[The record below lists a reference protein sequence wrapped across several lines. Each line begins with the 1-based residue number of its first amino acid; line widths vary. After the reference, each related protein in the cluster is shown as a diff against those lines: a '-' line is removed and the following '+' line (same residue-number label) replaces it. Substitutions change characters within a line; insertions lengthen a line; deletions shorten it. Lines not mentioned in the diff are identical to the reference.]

1 MASKDPL
8 PSNTPKDAVSLLVA
22 DHKRVHGIFEE
33 FKKFAESDADD
44 YVEFKQE
51 LIKMA
56 CDELKVHTT
65 IEEELFYPAVRKALP
80 NEADLL
86 NEAEVEHAGAKNLI
100 AQLEKADASDP
111 MTCAKFTVLTE
122 YIEHHVREEE
132 NDMFPK
138 VRKSSLDLDALG
150 SKMAARKAE
159 LQKEKP
165 VFDHPTGDP
174 MNPSIWERMRSVTS
188 SLNPRNRA

>member
-8 PSNTPKDAVSLLVA
+8 PANTPKDAVALLIA

-56 CDELKVHTT
+56 CDELKIHAT
-65 IEEELFYPAVRKALP
+65 IEEEIFYPAVRRALP
-80 NEADLL
+80 DEEDLL

-100 AQLEKADASDP
+100 AQLDDADASDA

-132 NDMFPK
+132 DEMFPK
-138 VRKSSLDLDALG
+138 VRKSGLDLESLG
-150 SKMAARKAE
+150 KKMAARKAE
-159 LQKEKP
+159 LQKERP
-165 VFDHPTGDP
+165 AFDHPSSDP
-174 MNPSIWERMRSVTS
+174 MNPSLWDRMRSVTG
-188 SLNPRNRA
+188 SLGQRN

>member
-8 PSNTPKDAVSLLVA
+8 PGNTPKDAVALLMA

-33 FKKFAESDADD
+33 FKKFAESDSDE

-56 CDELKVHTT
+56 CDELKIHTT
-65 IEEELFYPAVRKALP
+65 IEEEIFYPAVRRALP
-80 NEADLL
+80 DEDDLL

-100 AQLEKADASDP
+100 AQLEDADASDA

-132 NDMFPK
+132 GEMFPK
-138 VRKSSLDLDALG
+138 VRKSGLDLVSLG
-150 SKMAARKAE
+150 KKMAARKAE
-159 LQKEKP
+159 LQEEKP
-165 VFDHPTGDP
+165 AFDQPSGDP
-174 MNPSIWERMRSVTS
+174 MNPSLWERMRSVTS
-188 SLNPRNRA
+188 SLGQRN